1 MRETFLSISSLAE
14 ILLWR
19 DGGQRQA
26 RRNAWASMVVDSAR
40 ARARADAEAALDQQH
55 HAAVQVGAVR
65 TLAGV

>member
-40 ARARADAEAALDQQH
+40 ARARADAETAVLQQQQ
-55 HAAVQVGAVR
+55 ATAKSAPIR
-65 TLAGV
+65 NLASL

>member
-1 MRETFLSISSLAE
+1 MRETFLSIGSLAE

-40 ARARADAEAALDQQH
+40 ARARADAESALHQQQQAAAKPTPL
-55 HAAVQVGAVR
+55 R